1 MSPILRHR
9 LPASP
14 VAWALL
20 SQAIWLPLI
29 GIDLHDRLHSQLDEQ
44 RDIAAAIARGTAKS
58 APPPEVVSPASSYPV
73 VAQNTGI
80 LLGSARN
87 SANGIERPPSMLT
100 EADRVP
106 QGRLTGAIM
115 RSEHIGA
122 AGVATSESAP
132 FTSAARP
139 SPIQSAAAA
148 EARSQGVLVG
158 SFNRAELL
166 GGNLGLRDLNGAI
179 MPPLAMA
186 ERARWA
192 GSSDP
197 LAPLP
202 AAWREPMRKAL
213 NNLPIS
219 RTASSSGKPSV
230 IAARVILVPS
240 TRVQESTSVP
250 LALQPDGSVDILT
263 QPKNSAVLDEIR
275 QWSARQD
282 SRGAGGITAA
292 VVQLEPLPADP
303 RAIRPQLAKV
313 GITDHKPLSP
323 AASTPLSRA
332 VLTPGAN
339 TEIPGAR
346 VEPASSAPVA
356 IAPAPM
362 AAPAP
367 AAPMEAAPPVAVAAP
382 VATVPAPAAPSAPTS
397 PALLP

>member
-1 MSPILRHR
+1 MSPSLRHR

-29 GIDLHDRLHSQLDEQ
+29 GIDLHDRLHSQLDEP
-44 RDIAAAIARGTAKS
+44 RDIAAAVARGASNSETL
-58 APPPEVVSPASSYPV
+58 PEVASPASSNPAF
-73 VAQNTGI
+73 AQNTGI
-80 LLGSARN
+80 LLGTARD
-87 SANGIERPPSMLT
+87 SANGIERPLSTLT
-100 EADRVP
+100 ESDRVP
-106 QGRLTGAIM
+106 QGRLPGAIM
-115 RSEHIGA
+115 RSEQIGA
-122 AGVATSESAP
+122 AGVATSESAR
-132 FTSAARP
+132 FSSASRP
-139 SPIQSAAAA
+139 SSLQSPAAA

-166 GGNLGLRDLNGAI
+166 GGNLGLRDLNGVI

-202 AAWREPMRKAL
+202 PAWREPMRKAL
-213 NNLPIS
+213 NNLPI
-219 RTASSSGKPSV
+219 GKPAANSV
-230 IAARVILVPS
+230 KPLVVAARVIHVPS

-263 QPKNSAVLDEIR
+263 QPKNPAVLDEIR

-282 SRGAGGITAA
+282 PRGAGGITAA

-313 GITDHKPLSP
+313 GISDHKPPS
-323 AASTPLSRA
+323 ASTPLSRGA
-332 VLTPGAN
+332 ITPAAH
-339 TEIPGAR
+339 TVMPGAR
-346 VEPASSAPVA
+346 VEPALSAPVA
-356 IAPAPM
+356 VAPAPM

-367 AAPMEAAPPVAVAAP
+367 AAPMEAAPPVALAAP
-382 VATVPAPAAPSAPTS
+382 GATAPAPAAPSAPTS